1 MINLIPEKY
10 PSSPIKTSEV
20 NRVKVSGT
28 QSQELLPSGTL
39 KVKIYYLLTVMYFL
53 CFVTWE
59 IKLWKIC
66 ISLRFM
72 GGLSKRHR
80 FLCGFFKRQMREFLE
95 NEAKAASQQFCLEEC
110 KCWSQG

>member
-1 MINLIPEKY
+1 MCDIYLAIIFLLYNFITPQCPIIRAYFSKKKMINLIPEKY

-53 CFVTWE
+53 CFVT
-59 IKLWKIC
+59 
-66 ISLRFM
+66 
-72 GGLSKRHR
+72 
-80 FLCGFFKRQMREFLE
+80 
-95 NEAKAASQQFCLEEC
+95 
-110 KCWSQG
+110 